1 MNQYRGEKK
10 LVEEFTKRLIQF
22 IIIANVQMSL
32 FLSSSNFT
40 REIRT
45 LTELLS
51 QLMEASNI

>member
-1 MNQYRGEKK
+1 MNQYKGEKK